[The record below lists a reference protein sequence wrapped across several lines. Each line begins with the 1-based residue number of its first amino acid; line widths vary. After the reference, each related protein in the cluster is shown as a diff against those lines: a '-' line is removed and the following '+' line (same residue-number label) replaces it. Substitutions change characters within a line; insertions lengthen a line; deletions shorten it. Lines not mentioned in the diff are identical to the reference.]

1 MGRRL
6 GAVKLVRRTLRT
18 VAVAAAGIALVLSV
32 GATPAEAQ
40 APDRPL
46 RVMTR
51 NVYLGADLGPALRA
65 TDTPTFL
72 AAVAGI
78 YAAKE
83 ATDFAVRAE
92 AIAEEIR
99 ITAPDLIGLQEVSH
113 WETSGPASIAPSED
127 FLVLL
132 QEALDERG
140 LDYVVAS
147 VSDNAVIGPVPLV
160 SPCGSTTIGT
170 CFLTFSD
177 RDVILVNEQTRRLQW
192 GKPRSGTYQEQLSF
206 TPPVPESP
214 PVSFRRGWT
223 SIDGR
228 FRGRS
233 FHFVNTHLE
242 TASAPKVQQLQAEE
256 LLAGPA
262 FGRGAD
268 LVVGD
273 FNSAAD
279 GSTTPTYGVL
289 TTRLRDAWRVR
300 HGALGYTCC
309 QPPTLT
315 NPTSQLSRRIDLI
328 LVRGAR
334 PVSARV
340 VGAVPFAA
348 TAPFWASDHAGVVAA
363 LQLGERRPRSGLS

>member
-1 MGRRL
+1 MGRRPAA
-6 GAVKLVRRTLRT
+6 GKLIRRTLRT
-18 VAVAAAGIALVLSV
+18 IAAAAAGIALVLSV
-32 GATPAEAQ
+32 GASPAEAH
-40 APDRPL
+40 AAERPL

-51 NVYLGADLGPALRA
+51 NLYLGADLAPALGA

-72 AAVAGI
+72 AAVARI
-78 YAAKE
+78 YAAKQ

-99 ITAPDLIGLQEVSH
+99 ITAPDLVGLQEVSQ
-113 WETSGPASIAPSED
+113 WVPSGANTELPQD
-127 FLVLL
+127 FLEILE
-132 QEALDERG
+132 QALAERG
-140 LDYVVAS
+140 LDYAVAS
-147 VSDNAVIGPVPLV
+147 VSDNAVIGPVPLI
-160 SPCGSTTIGT
+160 SPCASPTVGA
-170 CFLTFSD
+170 CLLTFKD
-177 RDVILVNEQTRRLQW
+177 RDVILVNEETRRLQW
-192 GKPRSGTYQEQLSF
+192 ENPRSGTYQRQLFF
-206 TPPVPESP
+206 TPPLPGAQ

-242 TASAPKVQQLQAEE
+242 TSIAPVVQLAQAEE

-273 FNSAAD
+273 MNSAAD

-289 TTRLRDAWRVR
+289 TARLRDAWRVR
-300 HGALGYTCC
+300 HGAPGYTCC
-309 QPPTLT
+309 QQPTLT

-334 PVSARV
+334 PVTARV
-340 VGAVPFAA
+340 VGNVPFAA
-348 TAPFWASDHAGVVAA
+348 TPPLWASDHAGVVAA
-363 LQLGERRPRSGLS
+363 LQLGEPRPRSGLS

>member
-40 APDRPL
+40 ALDRPL

-51 NVYLGADLGPALRA
+51 NLYLGADLGPAVRA

-78 YAAKE
+78 YAANR
-83 ATDFAVRAE
+83 ATNFAVRAE

-99 ITAPDLIGLQEVSH
+99 ITAPDLVGLQEVSQ
-113 WETSGPASIAPSED
+113 WVPSGANTELPQD
-127 FLVLL
+127 FLEILE
-132 QEALDERG
+132 EALAERG
-140 LDYVVAS
+140 LDYAVAS
-147 VSDNAVIGPVPLV
+147 VSDNAVIGPVPLI
-160 SPCGSTTIGT
+160 SPCASPTVGA
-170 CFLTFSD
+170 CLLTFKD
-177 RDVILVNEQTRRLQW
+177 RDVILVNEETRRLQW
-192 GKPRSGTYQEQLSF
+192 GNPRSGTYQEQLFF
-206 TPPVPESP
+206 TPRLPGAQ

-242 TASAPKVQQLQAEE
+242 TSIAPVVQLAQAQE

-273 FNSAAD
+273 MNSAAD

-300 HGALGYTCC
+300 HGAPGYTCC
-309 QPPTLT
+309 QQPTLT

-334 PVSARV
+334 PVTARV
-340 VGAVPFAA
+340 VGNVPFAA
-348 TAPFWASDHAGVVAA
+348 TPPLWASDHAGVVAA
-363 LQLGERRPRSGLS
+363 LQLRQASPRPGLS

>member
-6 GAVKLVRRTLRT
+6 GAVRLVRRTLRT

-51 NVYLGADLGPALRA
+51 NLYLGADLGPAIGARTA
-65 TDTPTFL
+65 PEFFT
-72 AAVAGI
+72 AVAGI
-78 YAAKE
+78 HASAR
-83 ATDFAVRAE
+83 ANTFSVRA
-92 AIAEEIR
+92 AAVADEIL
-99 ITAPDLIGLQEVSH
+99 THQPDLIGLQEVSR
-113 WETSGPASIAPSED
+113 WELTGDVGIAPIED
-127 FLVLL
+127 YLKILRR
-132 QEALDERG
+132 ALAARG
-140 LDYVVAS
+140 LDYEVAAVS
-147 VSDNAVIGPVPLV
+147 VNAVIGPVPLV
-160 SPCGSTTIGT
+160 APCGSAKVGDCTV
-170 CFLTFSD
+170 TFTD
-177 RDVILVNEQTRRLQW
+177 RDIILVNRDSRGLRWWNPEQ
-192 GKPRSGTYQEQLSF
+192 GNYQNQAVF
-206 TPPVPESP
+206 TPPVPGAE
-214 PVSFRRGWT
+214 PVSFDRGWA

-242 TASAPKVQQLQAEE
+242 TASAPEVQQLQAEE

-262 FGRGAD
+262 FGHGAD

-300 HGALGYTCC
+300 HGAPGYTCC

-334 PVSARV
+334 PVTARV
-340 VGAVPFAA
+340 VGNVPFAA
-348 TAPFWASDHAGVVAA
+348 TPPLWASDHAGVVAA

>member
-1 MGRRL
+1 MIRVSDRRS
-6 GAVKLVRRTLRT
+6 VVRWWAIVVL
-18 VAVAAAGIALVLSV
+18 ALVSTVTTAL
-32 GATPAEAQ
+32 PASAD
-40 APDRPL
+40 ADRHSRPL

-51 NVYLGADLGPALRA
+51 NLYLGADLGPALRA
-65 TDTPTFL
+65 ADTPAFL

-92 AIAEEIR
+92 AIADEIR
-99 ITAPDLIGLQEVSH
+99 ITAPDVVGLQEVSQ
-113 WETSGPASIAPSED
+113 WVPSGANTELPQD
-127 FLVLL
+127 FLEILE
-132 QEALDERG
+132 EALAERG
-140 LDYVVAS
+140 LDYAVAS
-147 VSDNAVIGPVPLV
+147 VSDNAVIGPVPLI
-160 SPCGSTTIGT
+160 SPCASPTVGA
-170 CFLTFSD
+170 CLLTFKD
-177 RDVILVNEQTRRLQW
+177 RDVILVNEETRRLQW
-192 GKPRSGTYQEQLSF
+192 ENPMSGTYQDQLFF
-206 TPPVPESP
+206 TPPLPGAS

-242 TASAPKVQQLQAEE
+242 TSIAPDVQLAQAQE

-273 FNSAAD
+273 MNSAAD
-279 GSTTPTYGVL
+279 GSTTPTYRLL
-289 TTRLRDAWRVR
+289 TARLRDAWRVR
-300 HGALGYTCC
+300 HGAPGYTCC
-309 QPPTLT
+309 QQPTLT

-334 PVSARV
+334 PVTARV
-340 VGAVPFAA
+340 VGNVPFAA
-348 TAPFWASDHAGVVAA
+348 TPPLWASDHAGVVAA
-363 LQLGERRPRSGLS
+363 LQLRQASYRSDLS